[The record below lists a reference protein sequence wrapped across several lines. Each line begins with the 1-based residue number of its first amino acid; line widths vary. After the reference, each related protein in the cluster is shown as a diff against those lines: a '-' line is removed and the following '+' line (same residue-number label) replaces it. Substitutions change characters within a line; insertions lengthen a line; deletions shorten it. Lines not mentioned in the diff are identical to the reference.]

1 MLYWQFSFML
11 INILSLV
18 VFLLYL
24 VPVFSYGEVNVN
36 KINGVKPA
44 VNINKAERRITL
56 LTGLPKPPFILE
68 DGQRGLQLDII
79 RAALACENID
89 VEFINIP
96 AGRNITS
103 IKTLGADGMITLPAD
118 FDYPEI
124 FVSTP
129 YIYYQNVAV
138 SLSDNHLNIERF
150 DDLTLLSV
158 VAFQNAK
165 KFLPPA
171 YASAVNAGI
180 EYREIADQNKQIEMF
195 YRRNIE
201 VIVLDLS
208 ILKYFL
214 KHHKASIYQK
224 DITIHSLF
232 DKLGYAIGFKDE
244 NLLARFEKGLACIQN
259 DNQYQ
264 RILSEYG
271 E

>member
-1 MLYWQFSFML
+1 ML

-18 VFLLYL
+18 VFLFYL
-24 VPVFSYGEVNVN
+24 VPVFSYGEVEVN
-36 KINGVKPA
+36 EIDDVKPV

-68 DGQRGLQLDII
+68 DGQSGLQLDII
-79 RAALACENID
+79 REALACENID

-103 IKTLGADGMITLPAD
+103 LKTLGADGMITLPAD
-118 FDYPEI
+118 FDHPGI

-138 SLSDNHLNIERF
+138 SLTDNHLNIEQF

-171 YASAVNAGI
+171 YANAVNAGI

-201 VIVLDLS
+201 VIILDLS

-232 DKLGYAIGFKDE
+232 DKGGYAIGFKDE
-244 NLLARFEKGLACIQN
+244 NLLARFEKGLTCLKE
-259 DNQYQ
+259 NQGYQ
-264 RILSEYG
+264 KIIAFYG